1 MNDEQYMFTHVIKVL
16 IVDDNEEFR
25 TTLNQMIREHEGFE
39 VIAQAKNGREAIYLT
54 QILSPD
60 IVFMDISMPE
70 LNGLEAARTIKES
83 SPQTQIIFVTIH
95 EERTYRAVAEF
106 LPADGFIS
114 KASLKLDL
122 KNVLRNIKSNI
133 PHPAVFQ

>member
-1 MNDEQYMFTHVIKVL
+1 MSNEQFYGSQIIRVL
-16 IVDDNEEFR
+16 LADDNEEFR
-25 TTLNQMIREHEGFE
+25 NSLGQLIREREGFE
-39 VIAQAKNGREAIYLT
+39 IIAEAKTGHEALYLT

-70 LNGLEAARTIKES
+70 MNGMEAAKAIKEC
-83 SPQTQIIFVTIH
+83 SPRTQIIFVTIH
-95 EERTYRAVAEF
+95 EERMYRAVAEF

-114 KASLKLDL
+114 KAFLSLDL
-122 KNVLRNIKSNI
+122 KNVLRKFTQNH